1 MQRTFSWI
9 RILRDFLCG
18 FLIGG
23 GAILPGVSG
32 GVLAVVFGIYQ
43 PCMEMLISPRKALPK
58 YWRML
63 PALGLGM
70 GMGFLLFARGLSVLF
85 ALSDAVAV
93 WLFIGLILGT
103 VPQLFRE
110 AGREGRSCGA
120 WMALAGCFFVMFT
133 VLWLVGHGV
142 SRHVT
147 PGFGWYVFSGVL
159 FGMGTII
166 PGMTTSSVLLALGLY
181 EPVLNAMTEPNI
193 PILAA
198 IVPGVVLS
206 VLLMARFVNWLFRR
220 YHALAFHG
228 ILGVVLA
235 STLVIV
241 PVSYEGL
248 AEILISTVCCV
259 GGFGIARLMDR
270 LDDRIQSGS

>member
-1 MQRTFSWI
+1 MQRSNFWI

-43 PCMEMLISPRKALPK
+43 PCMEILISPKKALPK
-58 YWRML
+58 YWMML
-63 PALGLGM
+63 PPLGLGVV
-70 GMGFLLFARGLSVLF
+70 MGFFLFAKGLTVLF

-110 AGREGRSCGA
+110 GGKEGRSYGA
-120 WMALAGCFFVMFT
+120 WLALGGCFAVMFT
-133 VLWLVGHGV
+133 ALWLVSHGA
-142 SRHVT
+142 SRQVT
-147 PGFGWYVFSGVL
+147 PGFGWYLFSGVL
-159 FGMGTII
+159 FGMGTIV
-166 PGMTTSSVLLALGLY
+166 PGMTTSSVLMALGLY
-181 EPVLNAMTEPNI
+181 EPVLNAMTELNI
-193 PILAA
+193 PVLTA
-198 IVPGVVLS
+198 IAPGVVLS
-206 VLLMARFVNWLFRR
+206 VLLMARLVNWLFKR

-228 ILGVVLA
+228 IIGVVLA

-241 PVSYEGL
+241 PVSYEGF
-248 AEILISTVCCV
+248 AEILLSAVCCV
-259 GGFGIARLMDR
+259 GGFGIACLMDR
-270 LDDRIQSGS
+270 LDERLQSS

>member
-1 MQRTFSWI
+1 MQRQYSWI

-58 YWRML
+58 YWQML
-63 PALGLGM
+63 PALGLGA
-70 GMGFLLFARGLSVLF
+70 GTGFLLFAKGLSMLF

-110 AGREGRSCGA
+110 AGREGRSRGA
-120 WMALAGCFFVMFT
+120 WLALGSCFVVMFT
-133 VLWLVGHGV
+133 TLWLVSHGA
-142 SRHVT
+142 SRQVT

-159 FGMGTII
+159 FGMGII
-166 PGMTTSSVLLALGLY
+166 VPGMTASSVLMALGLY
-181 EPVLNAMTEPNI
+181 EPVLNALTKPNI
-193 PILAA
+193 PVLAA
-198 IVPGVVLS
+198 IAPGAAVS
-206 VLLMARFVNWLFRR
+206 ILLMARTVNWLFKR

-241 PVSYEGL
+241 PVSYEGF
-248 AEILISTVCCV
+248 AEIWLSAVCCM
-259 GGFGIARLMDR
+259 GGFGIACLMDR
-270 LDDRIQSGS
+270 LDDRIQNGR

>member
-1 MQRTFSWI
+1 MQRQYSWI

-43 PCMEMLISPRKALPK
+43 PCMEMLISPKKALPK

-63 PALGLGM
+63 PALGIGA
-70 GMGFLLFARGLSVLF
+70 GVGFLLFAKGLTVLF
-85 ALSDAVAV
+85 AFSDAVAV
-93 WLFIGLILGT
+93 WLFIGLIFGT

-110 AGREGRSCGA
+110 AGKEGRSRGA
-120 WMALAGCFFVMFT
+120 WLALTGCFAAMFT
-133 VLWLVGHGV
+133 VLWLVSHGA
-142 SRHVT
+142 SRQVT
-147 PGFGWYVFSGVL
+147 PDFGWYVFSGVL
-159 FGMGTII
+159 FGMGTIV
-166 PGMTTSSVLLALGLY
+166 PGMTTSSVLMALGLY
-181 EPVLNAMTEPNI
+181 EPVLNALTELNLPV
-193 PILAA
+193 LAA
-198 IVPGVVLS
+198 IAPGVVLS
-206 VLLMARFVNWLFRR
+206 VLLMARFVNWLFKR

-241 PVSYEGL
+241 PVSYEGFGEVL
-248 AEILISTVCCV
+248 LSAVCCA
-259 GGFGIARLMDR
+259 GGFGIACLMDQ
-270 LDDRIQSGS
+270 LDNRIQNGG